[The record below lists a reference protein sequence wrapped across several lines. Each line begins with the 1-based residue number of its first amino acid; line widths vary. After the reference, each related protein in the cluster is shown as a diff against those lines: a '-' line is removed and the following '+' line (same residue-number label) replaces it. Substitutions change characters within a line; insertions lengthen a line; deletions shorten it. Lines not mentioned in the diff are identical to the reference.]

1 MLRLKEWLEFKP
13 QDSAGKFEV
22 LVTSGHDR
30 VFGEMVRAQRME
42 RKKEEEMEYIKKKR
56 AQREKE
62 KREGKEGE
70 AEGKKDDGKEKEGD
84 AEKDD
89 EKEKAKSDT
98 STKKVKDG
106 VEINHDKEKKDPDE
120 VDPDKDVKVL
130 VAIPVPA
137 PVPDLV
143 QNKYKDNAAEELD
156 AKHDQEAV
164 VAAPGEAA
172 AAAEANAEKEGKE
185 EMKKGEDEKKKHARD
200 PLRDAE
206 KLAKMMAKPGD
217 LKMEDIQVA
226 LKVLEAAAGGESSP
240 SQFTP
245 RHSLFVSYSYFLTA
259 QRSPCDRVLP
269 PSSAHC
275 IC

>member
-106 VEINHDKEKKDPDE
+106 VEIDHDKEKKEPDE
-120 VDPDKDVKVL
+120 VHGGKNVKVL
-130 VAIPVPA
+130 VAIPVPGPA
-137 PVPDLV
+137 PDQVTD
-143 QNKYKDNAAEELD
+143 NNKDNAAEELD

-185 EMKKGEDEKKKHARD
+185 EKKDGGDEKEIHARD

-217 LKMEDIQVA
+217 LKMEDIQVT

-259 QRSPCDRVLP
+259 QRSPCDRVP
-269 PSSAHC
+269 PPWSAHC